1 MPVKLPKVPLGIMK
15 EFTQMHVILL
25 QIGVQ
30 LVQRRRRP
38 HLYLNRYDVYTYLE
52 YNLRVISNLTR

>member
-1 MPVKLPKVPLGIMK
+1 MPVKLPKIPLGIMK

-25 QIGVQ
+25 QIVVQ

-38 HLYLNRYDVYTYLE
+38 HLYWNRYGVYPCLE
-52 YNLRVISNLTR
+52 FNIHVMGNLT